1 MPIMGKNDYI
11 RGSVLMKIFNT
22 LKKYGFISFIFC
34 VCLYH
39 LEAEVFFS
47 GTAGTS
53 LDILPAAHIENA
65 EVRFKGFYRAQMQ
78 IGQRFFSNGA
88 ISLRSGNVFQSP
100 QLRDIPSLFNIDELS
115 LMYRFKIEKSTA
127 QLSLFFSEYEP
138 LGADTF
144 AGRYVGAKKF
154 TSYLL
159 KKQIGI
165 PAPSIIPVSGIG
177 GAFTVTYS
185 APVAQAL
192 YFYYDKKYGSEQLN
206 TDMRVAGV
214 SNAFVGD
221 FLFGASFPLEST
233 DADGNAVV
241 LIIRRAE
248 FHLGFTALIG
258 DNPYANLYVQ
268 AGLARIQA
276 KPDSGNSVLSLA
288 DLYAFIEPRF
298 ALYKTVFSLSMFTL
312 PEQTYKKTAHI
323 DEATGAAFMIRS
335 TACNLGSTQGIFGGI
350 ACACVPNPAVTDF
363 NPDNIV
369 FKLVPFAEFTVKTGA
384 LSLCIPVRPL
394 EYNNVSRFISL
405 SASYTVQL

>member
-1 MPIMGKNDYI
+1 M
-11 RGSVLMKIFNT
+11 
-22 LKKYGFISFIFC
+22 
-34 VCLYH
+34 
-39 LEAEVFFS
+39 
-47 GTAGTS
+47 
-53 LDILPAAHIENA
+53 
-65 EVRFKGFYRAQMQ
+65 
-78 IGQRFFSNGA
+78 
-88 ISLRSGNVFQSP
+88 
-100 QLRDIPSLFNIDELS
+100 
-115 LMYRFKIEKSTA
+115 
-127 QLSLFFSEYEP
+127 
-138 LGADTF
+138 
-144 AGRYVGAKKF
+144 
-154 TSYLL
+154 
-159 KKQIGI
+159 
-165 PAPSIIPVSGIG
+165 
-177 GAFTVTYS
+177 
-185 APVAQAL
+185 
-192 YFYYDKKYGSEQLN
+192 N
-206 TDMRVAGV
+206 TDIRVAGV

-384 LSLCIPVRPL
+384 LSLCVPVRPL